1 VTTLDTRKRR
11 VLDTA
16 QALGELVKP
25 GITLMV
31 MATAAVGYAVGSAW
45 CAAPVQVPQL
55 LWAAAGTGLVAGGAA
70 ALNMVIERRIDAR
83 MLRTQHRP
91 LPSGRVRPGVA
102 IVWALCLSIAGLAV
116 LASLYG
122 PWAAGLALLT
132 WVAYLFVYTPLKTLT
147 PLATFAGAAPGAAPP
162 LIGWAAACGR
172 VSPEAFVLFAILF
185 VWQIPH
191 FNAIAWAYRE
201 DYARGGLRV
210 LSVVDPTGRRST
222 RQAWG
227 HSLAL
232 LFLGVAPAFLGLT
245 GWYASIVAALLG
257 AALLVM
263 AWRFRACPSETTAK
277 ALFFASLPY
286 LAIVF
291 TAIALD
297 R

>member
-1 VTTLDTRKRR
+1 MPRL
-11 VLDTA
+11 LGTA
-16 QALGELVKP
+16 LALGELVKP

-31 MATAAVGYAVGSAW
+31 MATSAVGYAVGSAS
-45 CAAPVQVPQL
+45 CAAPVRLPHL

-70 ALNMVIERRIDAR
+70 ALNMFIERRVDAR

-91 LPSGRVRPGVA
+91 LPSGRVGPGLA
-102 IVWALCLSIAGLAV
+102 ISWALCLSVAGLAI
-116 LASLYG
+116 LSSLFG
-122 PWAAGLALLT
+122 AWAAGLALLT
-132 WVAYLFVYTPLKTLT
+132 WITYLFAYTPLKTRT
-147 PLATFAGAAPGAAPP
+147 PLATFVGAAPGAAPP

-172 VSPEAFVLFAILF
+172 LTPAAFVLFAILF

-222 RQAWG
+222 RQAWL

-232 LFLGVAPAFLGLT
+232 LFLGIAPASLGMT
-245 GWYASIVAALLG
+245 GWHASVVAAVLGVVLL
-257 AALLVM
+257 AM
-263 AWRFRACPSETTAK
+263 AWRFRAQPSETTAK

-291 TAIALD
+291 AVIALD